1 MQMTAGVREMIL
13 QGGSTDEIR
22 IKANN
27 EGMLT
32 LRQSGLQK
40 VRDGM
45 TSLEEVLKVT
55 LVR

>member
-1 MQMTAGVREMIL
+1 
-13 QGGSTDEIR
+13 
-22 IKANN
+22 
-27 EGMLT
+27 